1 MMPTPTM
8 TIAAERQAALR
19 RFSGGA
25 AASRCGASTAA
36 ARPTA
41 AVSRAARSDVRA
53 IADAHHQ
60 HHHTTTTTSTST
72 TGMRRRDA
80 LAIAVASLLAIAPT
94 RPPSARADDAKL
106 PRGYTRLAR
115 KLTKTIRETV
125 ELEAAGASEGEIRKS
140 GDPVKGLY
148 RDLLTQYDRNPRVSE
163 DASYAS
169 ITGARVCAFA
179 APVRPRLPPRSTASH
194 RIPSIP
200 SIAHAHAPSTNTRSL
215 TSIPRAQMRSGSC
228 RASTARTGRAPAS
241 PRRFRRAC
249 SRSFGRQSR
258 RSRRRETHARA
269 FGRNRMGM
277 DRAVRV

>member
-179 APVRPRLPPRSTASH
+179 APERPPPPDPPHPIHPIHRTRTCAIDEYAIADKHPPRADAIRELSGFY
-194 RIPSIP
+194 
-200 SIAHAHAPSTNTRSL
+200 
-215 TSIPRAQMRSGSC
+215 RANG
-228 RASTARTGRAPAS
+228 
-241 PRRFRRAC
+241 
-249 SRSFGRQSR
+249 
-258 RSRRRETHARA
+258 ARA
-269 FGRNRMGM
+269 RLTPQVQESVLEKLRT
-277 DRAVRV
+277 AEQTLAAP